1 MFAPSPLVI
10 SLRAEARLLAAA
22 GAILLL
28 LGFPLTMSLALM
40 ALASDGVSPV
50 LPAAAGG
57 PPLLLGYLA
66 CHFASRRMERAKA
79 LESES

>member
-1 MFAPSPLVI
+1 MPAPAPSAS

-22 GAILLL
+22 GVILLL

-40 ALASDGVSPV
+40 ALPPDGISPI
-50 LPAAAGG
+50 LPAAAGA

-66 CHFASRRMERAKA
+66 CHFASQRMAHAKA
-79 LESES
+79 VESGC